1 MTNAGNMEEIFKE
14 FEAASVKNQTK
25 VNAQQRKFPGEVKP
39 AGKLDFEI
47 ETFRKS
53 IEKCTLPEIKDILAR
68 QDAILSNSK
77 LMSTLPDK
85 GLKVQ
90 LKKKKVEELIE
101 SRTKAID
108 EASELLSG
116 LKLIDTNSLE
126 FRLGGAMYK
135 HLNIPDEQI
144 KEKTDS
150 TNVFGILA
158 SKEVPDKASLE
169 NYSIELAQKLDA
181 RKAPTDDLAN
191 APFKQ
196 LKRSELDDKSKGKI
210 TLKRREDRTDI
221 KTRQREVMPLPP
233 YNYNGLKVQEIN
245 LTESMEIQK
254 QQEHRVKDARIQNA
268 LDKLLVPGTSKKVNF
283 NITHNFEEV
292 SPDMRYRENKEE
304 EDEFEEEE
312 NSHPHSHSMEPQDSD
327 DDDD

>member
-1 MTNAGNMEEIFKE
+1 MTNAGNMEEIWKE

-39 AGKLDFEI
+39 AGKLDFEL

-68 QDAILSNSK
+68 QYAILSNSK

-135 HLNIPDEQI
+135 HLNIPDEQT
-144 KEKTDS
+144 K
-150 TNVFGILA
+150 
-158 SKEVPDKASLE
+158 VPFIYYVTS
-169 NYSIELAQKLDA
+169 
-181 RKAPTDDLAN
+181 
-191 APFKQ
+191 F
-196 LKRSELDDKSKGKI
+196 I
-210 TLKRREDRTDI
+210 T
-221 KTRQREVMPLPP
+221 Q
-233 YNYNGLKVQEIN
+233 N
-245 LTESMEIQK
+245 LI
-254 QQEHRVKDARIQNA
+254 
-268 LDKLLVPGTSKKVNF
+268 
-283 NITHNFEEV
+283 
-292 SPDMRYRENKEE
+292 
-304 EDEFEEEE
+304 
-312 NSHPHSHSMEPQDSD
+312 
-327 DDDD
+327 

>member
-1 MTNAGNMEEIFKE
+1 MTNAGNMEEIWKE

-39 AGKLDFEI
+39 AGKLDFEL

-77 LMSTLPDK
+77 LMKTLPDK

-135 HLNIPDEQI
+135 HLNIPDEQTKVPFI
-144 KEKTDS
+144 YYVSTFITKTGFFRQYKRISFSTLHFDEIFMLQFEILS
-150 TNVFGILA
+150 TN
-158 SKEVPDKASLE
+158 
-169 NYSIELAQKLDA
+169 
-181 RKAPTDDLAN
+181 RK
-191 APFKQ
+191 KM
-196 LKRSELDDKSKGKI
+196 LKKF
-210 TLKRREDRTDI
+210 
-221 KTRQREVMPLPP
+221 
-233 YNYNGLKVQEIN
+233 
-245 LTESMEIQK
+245 
-254 QQEHRVKDARIQNA
+254 VKMLWFI
-268 LDKLLVPGTSKKVNF
+268 
-283 NITHNFEEV
+283 
-292 SPDMRYRENKEE
+292 
-304 EDEFEEEE
+304 
-312 NSHPHSHSMEPQDSD
+312 
-327 DDDD
+327 

>member
-1 MTNAGNMEEIFKE
+1 MTNAGNMEEIWKE

-39 AGKLDFEI
+39 AGKLDFEL

-53 IEKCTLPEIKDILAR
+53 IEKCTLPEIKDILTR

-135 HLNIPDEQI
+135 HLNIPDEQT

-181 RKAPTDDLAN
+181 RKNPTDDLAS

-233 YNYNGLKVQEIN
+233 SNYNGLKVQEIN

-283 NITHNFEEV
+283 EEV
-292 SPDMRYRENKEE
+292 SPDMRYRENTEE

-312 NSHPHSHSMEPQDSD
+312 KSHPHSYSMEPQDSD

>member
-1 MTNAGNMEEIFKE
+1 MID
-14 FEAASVKNQTK
+14 
-25 VNAQQRKFPGEVKP
+25 RK
-39 AGKLDFEI
+39 
-47 ETFRKS
+47 
-53 IEKCTLPEIKDILAR
+53 KCLR
-68 QDAILSNSK
+68 
-77 LMSTLPDK
+77 
-85 GLKVQ
+85 
-90 LKKKKVEELIE
+90 
-101 SRTKAID
+101 
-108 EASELLSG
+108 
-116 LKLIDTNSLE
+116 
-126 FRLGGAMYK
+126 
-135 HLNIPDEQI
+135 NIWIVP
-144 KEKTDS
+144 KEKTDI

-181 RKAPTDDLAN
+181 RKTPTDELAS

-283 NITHNFEEV
+283 EKV
-292 SPDMRYRENKEE
+292 SPDMMRYRENNEE

-327 DDDD
+327 DDWIMIWYVFISFVINIYEVQKMQRINFYCLLFYQARFELMLAGYFSISIKSTPTI

>member
-1 MTNAGNMEEIFKE
+1 MKNTNTGNMEEIFKE
-14 FEAASVKNQTK
+14 FEAASAKNQTK

-39 AGKLDFEI
+39 AGKLDFEL

-108 EASELLSG
+108 EASELLGG

-135 HLNIPDEQI
+135 HLNIPDEQT
-144 KEKTDS
+144 KE
-150 TNVFGILA
+150 
-158 SKEVPDKASLE
+158 
-169 NYSIELAQKLDA
+169 
-181 RKAPTDDLAN
+181 
-191 APFKQ
+191 
-196 LKRSELDDKSKGKI
+196 
-210 TLKRREDRTDI
+210 
-221 KTRQREVMPLPP
+221 TR
-233 YNYNGLKVQEIN
+233 
-245 LTESMEIQK
+245 
-254 QQEHRVKDARIQNA
+254 
-268 LDKLLVPGTSKKVNF
+268 
-283 NITHNFEEV
+283 V
-292 SPDMRYRENKEE
+292 SN
-304 EDEFEEEE
+304 
-312 NSHPHSHSMEPQDSD
+312 
-327 DDDD
+327 

>member
-1 MTNAGNMEEIFKE
+1 MGFHQNKETSFSTLHFDEILVLKEEK
-14 FEAASVKNQTK
+14 
-25 VNAQQRKFPGEVKP
+25 NAQ
-39 AGKLDFEI
+39 EI
-47 ETFRKS
+47 RENVVV
-53 IEKCTLPEIKDILAR
+53 D
-68 QDAILSNSK
+68 
-77 LMSTLPDK
+77 
-85 GLKVQ
+85 
-90 LKKKKVEELIE
+90 KKKCL
-101 SRTKAID
+101 R
-108 EASELLSG
+108 
-116 LKLIDTNSLE
+116 
-126 FRLGGAMYK
+126 
-135 HLNIPDEQI
+135 NIWIVP

-181 RKAPTDDLAN
+181 RKNPTDDLAS

-196 LKRSELDDKSKGKI
+196 LKRSELDDKSKEKI

-233 YNYNGLKVQEIN
+233 SNYNGLKVQEIN

-268 LDKLLVPGTSKKVNF
+268 LDKLLVPRTSKKVNF
-283 NITHNFEEV
+283 EEV
-292 SPDMRYRENKEE
+292 SSDMRYRENQEE

-312 NSHPHSHSMEPQDSD
+312 KSHPHSYSMEPQDSD

>member
-1 MTNAGNMEEIFKE
+1 MTNAGNMEEIWKE

-39 AGKLDFEI
+39 AGKLDFEL

-135 HLNIPDEQI
+135 HFY
-144 KEKTDS
+144 S
-150 TNVFGILA
+150 T
-158 SKEVPDKASLE
+158 
-169 NYSIELAQKLDA
+169 EL
-181 RKAPTDDLAN
+181 
-191 APFKQ
+191 
-196 LKRSELDDKSKGKI
+196 
-210 TLKRREDRTDI
+210 
-221 KTRQREVMPLPP
+221 
-233 YNYNGLKVQEIN
+233 N
-245 LTESMEIQK
+245 LTRYISNFSK
-254 QQEHRVKDARIQNA
+254 KTVGFCQN
-268 LDKLLVPGTSKKVNF
+268 KGTSFSILNYVL
-283 NITHNFEEV
+283 
-292 SPDMRYRENKEE
+292 
-304 EDEFEEEE
+304 
-312 NSHPHSHSMEPQDSD
+312 NST
-327 DDDD
+327 

>member
-1 MTNAGNMEEIFKE
+1 MLWFI
-14 FEAASVKNQTK
+14 
-25 VNAQQRKFPGEVKP
+25 
-39 AGKLDFEI
+39 
-47 ETFRKS
+47 
-53 IEKCTLPEIKDILAR
+53 
-68 QDAILSNSK
+68 
-77 LMSTLPDK
+77 
-85 GLKVQ
+85 
-90 LKKKKVEELIE
+90 KKKCLRKIW
-101 SRTKAID
+101 I
-108 EASELLSG
+108 
-116 LKLIDTNSLE
+116 
-126 FRLGGAMYK
+126 
-135 HLNIPDEQI
+135 IP

-181 RKAPTDDLAN
+181 RKTPTDELAS

-233 YNYNGLKVQEIN
+233 SNYNGLKVQEIN

-283 NITHNFEEV
+283 EEV
-292 SPDMRYRENKEE
+292 SPDMRYRENTEE

-312 NSHPHSHSMEPQDSD
+312 KSHPHSYSMEPQDSD